1 MKIRLKTAGQQVR
14 DTSGIARSRKPTPHR
29 RPFDPVAYAAAL
41 EMLG

>member
-1 MKIRLKTAGQQVR
+1 MKNIYKKADVIVRADRKVIRLF
-14 DTSGIARSRKPTPHR
+14 RKPAG

>member
-1 MKIRLKTAGQQVR
+1 MKTRIAKADFYVRTDRKVVRLFRKTG
-14 DTSGIARSRKPTPHR
+14 G